1 VINVGDVMYDL
12 ILFALPIA
20 EKSHILNRLSLK
32 PKDYMVLTLHRA
44 ENVDEPS
51 KLQDL
56 MNFIS
61 KLDSQKIIFPV
72 HPRTKNTLTLLP
84 SLPDNL
90 EIIDPVG
97 YLEMLK
103 LMKHASTILT
113 DSGGV
118 QKEAFWLKVP
128 CITLREETEWVETIE
143 SGWNVLYKN
152 YTGKHSP
159 KEHNSNVYGDGRAA
173 ERIIKVIGDGLWVI
187 GDRV

>member
-1 VINVGDVMYDL
+1 MYDL

-20 EKSHILNRLSLK
+20 EKSDILNRLSLK

-72 HPRTKNTLTLLP
+72 HPRTKNTLTQLS
-84 SLPDNL
+84 SLPDNF
-90 EIIDPVG
+90 EIIDPLG

-118 QKEAFWLKVP
+118 QKEAF
-128 CITLREETEWVETIE
+128 
-143 SGWNVLYKN
+143 
-152 YTGKHSP
+152 
-159 KEHNSNVYGDGRAA
+159 
-173 ERIIKVIGDGLWVI
+173 
-187 GDRV
+187 